1 MRIYNTVLAK
11 ACPEVIIS
19 IPTSF
24 LRKSHVE
31 YHVLF
36 QGPKCEGHYHTEEVP
51 VVGHKDGW
59 GVELVAYKERLR
71 ELDIFT
77 VEKRRLRRE
86 YNHSLLLPK
95 SGLWRRQN
103 QILLRHVQRNKE

>member
-51 VVGHKDGW
+51 VVGH
-59 GVELVAYKERLR
+59 
-71 ELDIFT
+71 
-77 VEKRRLRRE
+77 
-86 YNHSLLLPK
+86 
-95 SGLWRRQN
+95 
-103 QILLRHVQRNKE
+103 